1 MQFAHSMERAVT
13 YAVTAFER
21 MKALKVAP
29 TPNNYE
35 MWYAYV
41 ADSLPELRQEI
52 DHMLS
57 RGTAFTPEVCE
68 SLYHRH
74 LGHMVT
80 RDGFDDA
87 SRRLH
92 DTMTSVASAVG
103 TAQAGAQAYEQSLV
117 SFSGTMRDSN
127 GGTGA
132 DQLTTILAET
142 HRMRELNKALEQ
154 KLSASRKEVDD
165 LRRNLDT
172 LEEEAY
178 TDALTGI
185 SNRKVFDRVLTEQGA
200 KAQAT
205 GTFLS
210 LLMVDIDYFKVFN
223 DTHGHPLGDQ
233 VLKLVARSMV
243 QCVREQD
250 TTARYGGEEFSVI
263 LPDCSIKDAAII
275 AEKIRQTVAR
285 RRVINRRTSQDL
297 GRVTL
302 SIGVAEMALGEPL
315 TAFVQRADEA
325 LYAAKRNGRNR
336 VVSQCD
342 LERIDAG

>member
-13 YAVTAFER
+13 CAVTAFER

-52 DHMLS
+52 DHMLA

-68 SLYHRH
+68 SLYQRH
-74 LGHMVT
+74 LGNET
-80 RDGFDDA
+80 SREGFDDA
-87 SRRLH
+87 SRRLQ
-92 DTMTSVASAVG
+92 DTMSSVASAVG
-103 TAQAGAQAYEQSLV
+103 TVQAGAQAYGQSLE
-117 SFSGTMRDSN
+117 SFSGAMQD
-127 GGTGA
+127 GGDGDRLA
-132 DQLTTILAET
+132 AMLAET
-142 HRMRELNKALEQ
+142 RRMTDLNKALEQ
-154 KLSASRKEVDD
+154 KLTESRKEVED

-172 LEEEAY
+172 LEIEAS

-185 SNRKVFDRVLTEQGA
+185 SNRKIFDRVLTEQSA
-200 KAQAT
+200 RAQAK

-210 LLMVDIDYFKVFN
+210 LLMVDIDHFKAFN

-250 TTARYGGEEFSVI
+250 TAARYGGEEFSVI
-263 LPDCSIKDAAII
+263 LPGCTVNDAGVI
-275 AEKIRQTVAR
+275 AEKIRRTVANR
-285 RRVINRRTSQDL
+285 RIINRRTNQDL

-302 SIGVAEMALGEPL
+302 SIGVAELALGEPL

-336 VVSQCD
+336 VISQRD
-342 LERIDAG
+342 LERADAG

>member
-103 TAQAGAQAYEQSLV
+103 TGA
-117 SFSGTMRDSN
+117 SGR
-127 GGTGA
+127 
-132 DQLTTILAET
+132 
-142 HRMRELNKALEQ
+142 
-154 KLSASRKEVDD
+154 
-165 LRRNLDT
+165 
-172 LEEEAY
+172 
-178 TDALTGI
+178 TGI
-185 SNRKVFDRVLTEQGA
+185 RTVLG
-200 KAQAT
+200 
-205 GTFLS
+205 
-210 LLMVDIDYFKVFN
+210 
-223 DTHGHPLGDQ
+223 
-233 VLKLVARSMV
+233 VLFRHHARQQWRHRCRS
-243 QCVREQD
+243 
-250 TTARYGGEEFSVI
+250 AHNYSG
-263 LPDCSIKDAAII
+263 
-275 AEKIRQTVAR
+275 
-285 RRVINRRTSQDL
+285 
-297 GRVTL
+297 
-302 SIGVAEMALGEPL
+302 
-315 TAFVQRADEA
+315 
-325 LYAAKRNGRNR
+325 
-336 VVSQCD
+336 
-342 LERIDAG
+342 